1 MESASYKT
9 KKLRMR
15 KPDFEE
21 ERGKDRLN
29 HAEPLDLTSVESHIH
44 SRALN

>member
-9 KKLRMR
+9 KKLR
-15 KPDFEE
+15 KTDLEK

-29 HAEPLDLTSVESHIH
+29 HAEPLDLTSIESHIH